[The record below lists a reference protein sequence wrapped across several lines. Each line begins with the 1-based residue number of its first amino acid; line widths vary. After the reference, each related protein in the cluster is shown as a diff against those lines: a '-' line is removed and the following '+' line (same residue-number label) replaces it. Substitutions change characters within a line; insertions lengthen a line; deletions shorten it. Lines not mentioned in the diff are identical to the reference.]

1 MVGYKPQALIN
12 IAENVCALTKHK
24 YLFSIEG
31 LSDGGKQ
38 QPETCLVHLPVKKEK
53 TQKNS
58 PLNPFFPIETETMSS
73 SLCLKKQ

>member
-1 MVGYKPQALIN
+1 MGPVWGGHEPLTLVGYKPHALIN

-31 LSDGGKQ
+31 LSDSGKQ

-53 TQKNS
+53 THRKTA
-58 PLNPFFPIETETMSS
+58 L
-73 SLCLKKQ
+73 